1 VSDSGREWG
10 GSLHLTFRLLP
21 EPAGHLRPFLESD
34 GLHKNVVL
42 DKLPYDASRAS
53 GGGGGS
59 KPDAKRYRDA
69 RQVYQTVGLLYEDD
83 GGEVRITELG
93 AATLRWLEIVNQKN
107 ALILGR
113 HAAYALSA
121 CQLRH
126 PSRAGRKYN
135 DDVLVFPFAFIWRAM
150 LALDGRISSGE
161 LNRAIFRVTN
171 EHDLEEAIAAIAKA
185 RALGDESV
193 LGDETI
199 TGRSKNDRIIPWVA
213 LASFGW
219 TLFPDKRTTNREFYE
234 LPARSRDLVA
244 EAAAIRRRHIE
255 FDSIAEYV
263 GHVSRA
269 AALPP
274 DMR

>member
-1 VSDSGREWG
+1 LSDGREWG
-10 GSLHLTFRLLP
+10 GSLHSTFRLLP

-34 GLHKNVVL
+34 GLHKGAVL
-42 DKLPYDASRAS
+42 AKLPYDAARA
-53 GGGGGS
+53 GAAAGS
-59 KPDAKRYRDA
+59 TPDPKRYRDA

-83 GGEVRITELG
+83 DGAVRITDLG
-93 AATLRWLEIVNQKN
+93 AATLRWLDIVNEKN

-126 PSRAGRKYN
+126 PSRAGLKYD
-135 DDVLVFPFAFIWRAM
+135 DDVIVFPFAFIWRAM
-150 LALDGRISSGE
+150 LALEGRISSDE
-161 LNRAIFRVTN
+161 LNRAIFKVTN
-171 EHDLEEAIAAIAKA
+171 EQELEEAVETIAEA
-185 RALGDESV
+185 REKEDES
-193 LGDETI
+193 LMGDETI
-199 TGRSKNDRIIPWVA
+199 TGSSKNDRIIPWVA

-219 TLFPDKRTTNREFYE
+219 TLFPDKRTTGDYYE
-234 LPARSRDLVA
+234 LADRSRDLVA

-255 FDSIAEYV
+255 FDSIADYV
-263 GHVSRA
+263 AHVSRA